1 LHLAERERERER
13 EKNEKR
19 GREMDT
25 EGQMVKNDL
34 YMGDIF
40 PPVAFFFFWRATE
53 REREREREREAVAFA
68 QSFGGKMFFFH
79 MF

>member
-1 LHLAERERERER
+1 MYACTLQRER

-19 GREMDT
+19 GREMDI
-25 EGQMVKNDL
+25 EDQMVKNDL

-40 PPVAFFFFWRATE
+40 PPIAFFFFGG
-53 REREREREREAVAFA
+53 REREAVAFA

>member
-1 LHLAERERERER
+1 
-13 EKNEKR
+13 
-19 GREMDT
+19 MDT

-40 PPVAFFFFWRATE
+40 PPVAFFFFWRA
-53 REREREREREAVAFA
+53 REREREAVAFA

>member
-1 LHLAERERERER
+1 LHLAERERER

-19 GREMDT
+19 GREMDA

-53 REREREREREAVAFA
+53 REREREREAVAFA

>member
-1 LHLAERERERER
+1 
-13 EKNEKR
+13 
-19 GREMDT
+19 
-25 EGQMVKNDL
+25 MVKNDL

-40 PPVAFFFFWRATE
+40 PPVAFFFLAGD
-53 REREREREREAVAFA
+53 REREAVAFA

>member
-1 LHLAERERERER
+1 MCLHLAERERERER

-19 GREMDT
+19 GREMDA

-40 PPVAFFFFWRATE
+40 PPVAFFFFWRA
-53 REREREREREAVAFA
+53 REREREAVAFA